1 MAALGPQLLASLAIA
16 AAYLGL
22 AALSPSFSGSAA
34 GFVGIWLPS
43 GLIAALAIRLRW
55 RCLPG
60 VLLGA
65 VLSKALFSADAP
77 HWSLLVMG
85 ESQILEAVA
94 VILLAPRWMGS
105 GGRLSSVRDQ
115 LGLVGAA
122 AIGVGLHSLLGGLAL
137 PLLEDGPLQLQP
149 LRMWLGGMA
158 GVAMLT
164 PPLLLWSGPERQA
177 GLAELRRPRFWWL
190 LGVALAIVLLMRLQ
204 LLPVFSATPAY
215 VLLPLLFWIAFH
227 QPAAATSLI
236 TLVVVLALTFTGL
249 QGHGFHH
256 PHWLLSDAFEAGQV
270 RLFGIAA
277 TTLMVQ
283 LVNDARNRLAAT
295 LSEEAMRLEQLVAER
310 TQQLARANA
319 RLQALSQQ
327 DGLTGIANRRYFN
340 AVLRRE
346 WRRARRQGQ
355 PLALALVDV
364 DHFKPYND
372 SLGHQAGDLALRR
385 VADTLAGTAR
395 RAEDLVARYGGEEFA
410 VILPG
415 IDEEGALV
423 LAERLRL
430 AVEKLALPHPASP
443 VAAVITVSVGVAC
456 QLPGSATS
464 ADPEELVREADAL
477 LFAAKASGRNQV
489 ARSPSPGD
497 LLRRGAPPEH
507 GP

>member
-1 MAALGPQLLASLAIA
+1 
-16 AAYLGL
+16 
-22 AALSPSFSGSAA
+22 
-34 GFVGIWLPS
+34 
-43 GLIAALAIRLRW
+43 
-55 RCLPG
+55 
-60 VLLGA
+60 
-65 VLSKALFSADAP
+65 
-77 HWSLLVMG
+77 
-85 ESQILEAVA
+85 
-94 VILLAPRWMGS
+94 
-105 GGRLSSVRDQ
+105 
-115 LGLVGAA
+115 
-122 AIGVGLHSLLGGLAL
+122 
-137 PLLEDGPLQLQP
+137 
-149 LRMWLGGMA
+149 
-158 GVAMLT
+158 
-164 PPLLLWSGPERQA
+164 
-177 GLAELRRPRFWWL
+177 
-190 LGVALAIVLLMRLQ
+190 
-204 LLPVFSATPAY
+204 VFSATPAY

-236 TLVVVLALTFTGL
+236 TLVVVLALTFSGP

>member
-1 MAALGPQLLASLAIA
+1 MAALGPLLLTSLAIA

-22 AALSPSFSGSAA
+22 AALCPSFSGTAA
-34 GFVGIWLPS
+34 GFAGVWLPS

-65 VLSKALFSADAP
+65 VLSQALFTADAP

-85 ESQILEAVA
+85 ESQILEALA
-94 VILLAPRWMGS
+94 VILLAPRWMGRA
-105 GGRLSSVRDQ
+105 GRLCSVRDL
-115 LGLVGAA
+115 LGLLGAA
-122 AIGVGLHSLLGGLAL
+122 AIGLALHSLLGGLAL
-137 PLLEDGPLQLQP
+137 PLLEGVPQPLQP
-149 LRMWLGGMA
+149 MRWWLGGMA
-158 GVAMLT
+158 GVAILT

-177 GLAELRRPRFWWL
+177 GMAELRRPRFWL
-190 LGVALAIVLLMRLQ
+190 LLSGAVLIVLLMRLQ
-204 LLPVFSATPAY
+204 LLPVFSATPA
-215 VLLPLLFWIAFH
+215 VLLLLFFWMAFH
-227 QPAAATSLI
+227 LTAAATSLM
-236 TLVVVLALTFTGL
+236 TLLVLLVLTLSGL
-249 QGHGFHH
+249 QEQIISQ
-256 PHWLLSDAFEAGQV
+256 PHWLLSDSLEAGQV

-277 TTLMVQ
+277 TTMLVQ
-283 LVNDARNRLAAT
+283 LVNDARNRMAAT
-295 LSEEAMRLEQLVAER
+295 LAEEATRLEQLVAER
-310 TQQLARANA
+310 TQQLARANV

-327 DGLTGIANRRYFN
+327 DALTGIANRRYFN

-415 IDEEGALV
+415 IDEAGALV

-430 AVEKLALPHPASP
+430 AVEELALPHPASP

-464 ADPEELVREADAL
+464 TDPEELVREADAL

-489 ARSPSPGD
+489 ARSPSPRDLDPGATPGD
-497 LLRRGAPPEH
+497 

>member
-1 MAALGPQLLASLAIA
+1 MAALGPLLLASLAIA
-16 AAYLGL
+16 AAHLGL
-22 AALSPSFSGSAA
+22 AALSPTFSGTAA
-34 GFVGIWLPS
+34 GFAGLWLPS

-65 VLSKALFSADAP
+65 VLSQALFTADAP

-85 ESQILEAVA
+85 ESQILAALA
-94 VILLAPRWMGS
+94 VILLAPRWMGRA
-105 GGRLSSVRDQ
+105 GRLSSVRDL
-115 LGLVGAA
+115 LGLLGAA
-122 AIGVGLHSLLGGLAL
+122 AIGLALHSLLGGLAL
-137 PLLEDGPLQLQP
+137 PLLEGVAQPLQPMRWL
-149 LRMWLGGMA
+149 LGGMA
-158 GVAMLT
+158 GVAILT
-164 PPLLLWSGPERQA
+164 PPLLLWSGPERQP
-177 GLAELRRPRFWWL
+177 GLAELRRPRFWL
-190 LGVALAIVLLMRLQ
+190 LLSGAVLIVLLMRLQ
-204 LLPVFSATPAY
+204 LLPLFSSTPAY

-236 TLVVVLALTFTGL
+236 TLLVVLALAFSGQ
-249 QGHGFHH
+249 QGHGFNQ
-256 PHWLLSDAFEAGQV
+256 PHWLLTDSLEAGQV

-277 TTLMVQ
+277 TTLLVQ
-283 LVNDARNRLAAT
+283 LVNDARNRMAAT
-295 LSEEAMRLEQLVAER
+295 LAEEATRLEQLVAER

-319 RLQALSQQ
+319 RLQALSQL

-346 WRRARRQGQ
+346 WRRARRQGL

-364 DHFKPYND
+364 DHFKPYNA

-415 IDEEGALV
+415 IDEAGALV

-430 AVEKLALPHPASP
+430 AVEELALPHPASP
-443 VAAVITVSVGVAC
+443 VAAVITVSIGVAC
-456 QLPGSATS
+456 QLPGSGTS

-489 ARSPSPGD
+489 TRSPSPRDLDPGAAPGD
-497 LLRRGAPPEH
+497 